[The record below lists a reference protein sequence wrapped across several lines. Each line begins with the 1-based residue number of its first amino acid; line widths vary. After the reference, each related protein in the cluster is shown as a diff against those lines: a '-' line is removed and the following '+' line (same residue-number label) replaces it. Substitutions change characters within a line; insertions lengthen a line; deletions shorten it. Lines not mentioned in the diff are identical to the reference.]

1 MTDESAMT
9 VPKTVL
15 VTGGSGYIA
24 GETIR
29 QLLARGWTVHTT
41 VRSLARETK
50 LRAELGGTP
59 ETLRFFTADLMDDA
73 GWAEAVAGCSH
84 VAHVASPFPL
94 GVPNDENELIVPAR
108 EGTLRA
114 LRHAHA
120 AGVTRFVQTSSAA
133 AIAYGHPAG
142 KTLFDESDWTRLE
155 TPGVAPYVKS
165 KTIAERAARDWV
177 AENAP
182 DMVFCSVNPVAVF
195 GPVASDD
202 LSTSVEVVK
211 KLIDGSIPM
220 LPNMGIGVVDV
231 RDVAKMHVLALEA
244 ADNTVRGERFA
255 ASAEFMWVK
264 DMAATLREALGPQA
278 RKVPTRMMPEF
289 VARLLALFMPEMKI
303 VRAEGGKV
311 RDVSGRHACAVLG
324 FEYITARQSVIDTAI
339 SLIGRGIVKV

>member
-1 MTDESAMT
+1 MAEADT
-9 VPKTVL
+9 KTVL

-29 QLLARGWTVHTT
+29 QLLANGWAVHTT
-41 VRSLARETK
+41 VRSLSREAT
-50 LRAELGGTP
+50 LRPQLGGTP
-59 ETLRFFTADLMDDA
+59 ETLRFFAADLMDDA
-73 GWAEAVAGCSH
+73 GWAEAVKGCSH

-94 GVPNDENELIVPAR
+94 GIPKDENELIVPAR

-114 LRHAHA
+114 LRFAKA

-177 AENAP
+177 AANAP

-195 GPVASDD
+195 GPVVSDD
-202 LSTSVEVVK
+202 LSTSVEVVR
-211 KLIDGSIPM
+211 KLINGSIPM
-220 LPNMGIGVVDV
+220 LPDMGIGVVDV

-244 ADNTVRGERFA
+244 SDETVQGERFA
-255 ASAEFMWVK
+255 ASAQFMWVK
-264 DMAATLREALGPQA
+264 DMADTLRDGLGSQA

-311 RDVSGRHACAVLG
+311 RDVSGRHACDVLG
-324 FEYITARQSVIDTAI
+324 FEYITAQQSVIDTAR
-339 SLIGRGIVKV
+339 SLIGQGIVKV

>member
-1 MTDESAMT
+1 MNQSNA
-9 VPKTVL
+9 KTVL

-41 VRSLARETK
+41 VRSLAREAK
-50 LRAELGGTP
+50 LRPQLGGTA
-59 ETLRFFTADLMDDA
+59 ETLKVFAADLMDDA
-73 GWAEAVAGCSH
+73 GWADAVAGCSH

-94 GVPNDENELIVPAR
+94 GIPKDETDPIGPAR

-133 AIAYGHPAG
+133 AIAYGHPAD
-142 KTLFDESDWTRLE
+142 KTLFDEGDWTRLD

-177 AENAP
+177 AANAP
-182 DMVFCSVNPVAVF
+182 GMVFCSINPVAVF

-202 LSTSVEVVK
+202 LSTSVEVVR
-211 KLIDGSIPM
+211 KLINGSIPM
-220 LPNMGIGVVDV
+220 LPDMGIGVVDV

-244 ADNTVRGERFA
+244 SDETVRDERFA
-255 ASAEFMWVK
+255 ASAQFMWVK
-264 DMAATLREALGPQA
+264 DMAATLHEALGPQA
-278 RKVPTRMMPEF
+278 RKVPARMMPEF
-289 VARLLALFMPEMKI
+289 IAKVLALFMPEMKI

-311 RDVSGRHACAVLG
+311 RDVSGRHACEVLG
-324 FEYITARQSVIDTAI
+324 FEYITAQQSVIDTAR
-339 SLIGRGIVKV
+339 SLIEQGIVKA